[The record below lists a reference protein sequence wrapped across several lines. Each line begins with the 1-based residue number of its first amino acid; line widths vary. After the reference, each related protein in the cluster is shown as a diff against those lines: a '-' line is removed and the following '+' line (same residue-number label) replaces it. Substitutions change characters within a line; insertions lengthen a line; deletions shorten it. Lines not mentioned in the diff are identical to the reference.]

1 MHILSLLNSVVIPIT
16 RGKETYYFFLD
27 SGCPYSISPVL
38 TSLNQDDIGVDF
50 PFHLDIHNSNIQA
63 ILTSIS
69 ELLGITISGMLGLDF
84 FTSFNNFLFDSRN
97 NSLEFN
103 LPKFDY
109 DYAIGIINMGYLLT
123 TISPINQNNE
133 EMALIDTGAFT
144 CMTFNDDLA
153 DYPISQGWKYPST
166 MGEMTVNF
174 YNDIPLYLDHEMKGL
189 LSFGRP
195 TNLPAMPF
203 NYVLGL
209 NFLTQYTCLFD
220 WGNNQLKLLKSNK
233 PSQLNN
239 TPSLTLGFQIKIIND
254 EIMVSNILPNCNLDI
269 NIGDIISL
277 PGLDMSNLE
286 RINEIYNR
294 LIYLNDN
301 KDVHLLVNGVEKVF
315 TPINLFN

>member
-109 DYAIGIINMGYLLT
+109 EIGRA
-123 TISPINQNNE
+123 S
-133 EMALIDTGAFT
+133 
-144 CMTFNDDLA
+144 C
-153 DYPISQGWKYPST
+153 
-166 MGEMTVNF
+166 
-174 YNDIPLYLDHEMKGL
+174 
-189 LSFGRP
+189 R
-195 TNLPAMPF
+195 
-203 NYVLGL
+203 
-209 NFLTQYTCLFD
+209 
-220 WGNNQLKLLKSNK
+220 
-233 PSQLNN
+233 
-239 TPSLTLGFQIKIIND
+239 
-254 EIMVSNILPNCNLDI
+254 
-269 NIGDIISL
+269 
-277 PGLDMSNLE
+277 E
-286 RINEIYNR
+286 R
-294 LIYLNDN
+294 
-301 KDVHLLVNGVEKVF
+301 V
-315 TPINLFN
+315 